1 MDIAAALSFRVY
13 DRAGKEVFAVDM
25 NSLIAQYGYLA
36 LLIGSLAE
44 GETITLLGGVAAH
57 QGLLKFPLV
66 VVAVA
71 LGGIIGDQLLYFLG
85 RRFGYRLLRRF
96 GRHRSKIRRAS
107 KLIQRHPWLFVI
119 GSRFMYGFRLLGPVL
134 IGASRLSPTVF
145 VPLNIVGALLW
156 ALIFTSL
163 GYLGGEVIGPLLH
176 HLDHH
181 LKHLIWLALA
191 VAVVFALR
199 WWLKRRH
206 REN

>member
-1 MDIAAALSFRVY
+1 MDIH
-13 DRAGKEVFAVDM
+13 
-25 NSLIAQYGYLA
+25 SLIAQYGYLA

-66 VVAVA
+66 VLAVA

-107 KLIQRHPWLFVI
+107 KLIQRRPWLFVI

-134 IGASRLSPTVF
+134 IGASRLPPAVF
-145 VPLNIVGALLW
+145 LPLNILGALLW

-163 GYLGGEVIGPLLH
+163 GYLGGEVIGPFLH

-181 LKHLIWLALA
+181 LKHRIWRALA

-206 REN
+206 HED

>member
-1 MDIAAALSFRVY
+1 MDVAAALLFRVY
-13 DRAGKEVFAVDM
+13 DPAGKEVFAVDM

-66 VVAVA
+66 VLAVA
-71 LGGIIGDQLLYFLG
+71 TGGIIGDQLLYFLG

-96 GRHRSKIRRAS
+96 GKHRSKIRRAS
-107 KLIQRHPWLFVI
+107 KLIQRRPWLFVI

-134 IGASRLSPTVF
+134 IGASRLSPSVF
-145 VPLNIVGALLW
+145 VPLNIIGALLW

-199 WWLKRRH
+199 EWLKRRH